1 MEGFKIK
8 NEIIAVVLIC
18 IAVLG
23 TCEFIQSPKSEQVPL
38 QDTLFLSQWR
48 REKKEKLEAI
58 VKYEKKLSELRNAND
73 SLRTIV
79 TEKKKSLSAYR
90 LKTKYLQ
97 EELKQAITNLDTSYF
112 KAGDSLSPLLDSL
125 TNLQNLSDTACD
137 QTIHALENV
146 VANRDSSLIFHKL
159 VENNFRELQKEQ
171 ELANQYLTN
180 QLNTA
185 FKNQRKKSRQNKLL
199 SGGLLILSG
208 ITTSLLLTQ
217 SLK

>member
-1 MEGFKIK
+1 MEGIK
-8 NEIIAVVLIC
+8 VKNGIIAALLIC
-18 IAVLG
+18 IALLG
-23 TCEFIQSPKSEQVPL
+23 TCEFIQSPQPEQAPL

-58 VKYEKKLSELRNAND
+58 VKYENKLSDLQNLND

-97 EELKQAITNLDTSYF
+97 EELKQAITSLDTSYF

-125 TNLQNLSDTACD
+125 IVEQQFSDTACD

-146 VANRDSSLIFHKL
+146 VANRDSSLVFHKL
-159 VENNFRELQKEQ
+159 VENNFRELQKQQ

-199 SGGLLILSG
+199 AGGLLILSG